1 MKMPTVNKNLSF
13 EKQVEKID
21 EKMKKSDNSIST
33 LRFINVLFVM
43 GVGINSLLLGV
54 YLTVSTIS
62 GEFKDVPVIW
72 VILWA
77 ISSISFV
84 FGYMKTVEN
93 IEEIDFAVL
102 ELRDDKNTLIKKMY
116 SRDLKERYGAT
127 FVNERDRLVES
138 SLYPG
143 AFEIE
148 TSDGSIIYAHLS
160 YVDGKLTI
168 TESIKA
174 EKIVVEPLN
183 KDNSE
188 NSNNEIKRFNL
199 NEALGLKE

>member
-1 MKMPTVNKNLSF
+1 MPIITNKKPSI

-21 EKMKKSDNSIST
+21 EKMDKTDNSISA

-54 YLTVSTIS
+54 YLTISTIS
-62 GEFKDVPVIW
+62 GEFKDIPVIW

-77 ISSISFV
+77 ISSISTV
-84 FGYMKTVEN
+84 FGYIKTVKN
-93 IEEIDFAVL
+93 LVEIDFAIL
-102 ELRDDKNTLIKKMY
+102 ELRDDKNALIKKMY

-127 FVNERDRLVES
+127 FVNERDHLIES

-148 TSDGSIIYAHLS
+148 TSDGSIIYAYLK

-168 TESIKA
+168 TESIKV
-174 EKIVVEPLN
+174 EKTVVEPLN
-183 KDNSE
+183 KNNSE